1 MALPLAAI
9 PIIGGLIEKIL
20 DKVAP
25 DKMSQAEKA
34 QLVVDAQNALRSD
47 EFNTD
52 EAFRRFVL
60 AYEGVAADMP
70 KFIQV
75 YRGIIRPTITIAVNG
90 FLFYVVWVYLTGV
103 NLPDG
108 AEIALKIMFALA
120 LLVNGFWFGEKM
132 VMRSGLTDLL
142 KNWNNGKQ

>member
-34 QLVVDAQNALRSD
+34 QLVVDAQNALRSN
-47 EFNTD
+47 ELNTD
-52 EAFRRFVL
+52 EAFREFVL
-60 AYEGVAADMP
+60 AYEGAAADMP
-70 KFIQV
+70 RFIQV
-75 YRGIIRPTITIAVNG
+75 YRGLVRPTITFAVNG
-90 FLFYVVWVYLTGV
+90 FLGYIIWMWFTGT
-103 NLPDG
+103 NLPEG
-108 AEIALKIMFALA
+108 AELALKIMFALA

>member
-1 MALPLAAI
+1 MGLPLAAI

-34 QLVVDAQNALRSD
+34 QLIVAAQKALRDD
-47 EFNTD
+47 EFGTD
-52 EAFRRFVL
+52 EAFRKFVL
-60 AYEGVAADMP
+60 AYEGAAADMP

-75 YRGIIRPTITIAVNG
+75 YRGIIRPTITIAVNA
-90 FLFYVVWVYLTGV
+90 FLFYIVYFWFTGV

-108 AEIALKIMFALA
+108 SELALKIMFALA

-142 KNWNNGKQ
+142 KNWNNGK